1 MKKLLLATVILLAT
15 VACYNAD
22 ENAELNITYKDGT
35 TEVKTV
41 KLKAKGGLFSE
52 RYLHLCIEP
61 SALEGVARVV
71 VTPSFARA
79 NDGEEGYFVA
89 EDGLLYGFKHAGMQE
104 FKRDAKNLRMS
115 MSCLK
120 TERGAYLAIAK
131 SLQFESIQTY
141 RHKDGKYTFSYDY
154 DLSKC
159 GAYEPLVIDFYPMP
173 KGEENYSAMARRYRE
188 YLIETDQMPKMLKE
202 RVGENEHLAYAAKAP
217 EIRIRLGWKPVPTP
231 VEHQT
236 LENEPE
242 MRVAM
247 TFDQVKDL
255 IDELKRQGVEEAELC
270 LVGWNHKGH
279 DGRYPTVFPVE
290 PTLGGEE
297 KLRECIAY
305 GQANGYRVVGHTNH
319 TDIYEISSDWNGGA
333 DAAKNPDGSLQAN
346 RAWSGGLMYN
356 ICYKQSHDKYFLD
369 YEPKVAELGF
379 RGLEYIDVLSIIKP
393 HACYDPAH
401 PCNRREGA
409 EYANKMLQGLR
420 DLFGGSQSEG
430 GCYFVAK
437 SLDYAMYVTMAFN
450 RLTNKEKYPYI
461 DDYAPIW
468 HIVFNGYLLHNP
480 ASQTV
485 NFTLKEPLY
494 ALRNAEYAARPMF
507 YFYSAF
513 VDDPKKNWMGNADL
527 TYKDKADLERSVTAI
542 KKGYYAFK
550 EWEYLQFETM
560 EQHDKVAEGVYC
572 STYSDG
578 SRVVVN
584 YGKEP
589 YTFEG
594 KEVAAENYLIIKR

>member
-1 MKKLLLATVILLAT
+1 MKKLLLAVCVLLAT
-15 VACYNAD
+15 VACYSAD
-22 ENAELNITYKDGT
+22 ESVELNITYKDGT

-41 KLKAKGGLFSE
+41 ALEAKGGLFSE

-61 SALEGVARVV
+61 SALESVATIV

-79 NDGEEGYFVA
+79 IEGEEGYFVA
-89 EDGLLYGFKHAGMQE
+89 DDGFLYGFKHP
-104 FKRDAKNLRMS
+104 NLTKDYFRKS
-115 MSCLK
+115 KHFRLAMSCLK
-120 TERGAYLAIAK
+120 TKRGTFLAISK
-131 SLQFESIQTY
+131 ELGFESAQV
-141 RHKDGKYTFSYDY
+141 YTLKQGNYALSYEY

-159 GAYEPLVIDFYPMP
+159 GAYEPLVIDFYPM
-173 KGEENYSAMARRYRE
+173 EEGADDYSAMARRYRE
-188 YLIETDQMPKMLKE
+188 YLIDNDYMPKMLKE
-202 RVGENEHLAYAAKAP
+202 RVKDNEHLAYAATAP
-217 EIRIRLGWKPVPTP
+217 EIRIRQGWKPVPTP
-231 VEHQT
+231 VKHQT

-242 MRVAM
+242 MRVVT
-247 TFDQVKDL
+247 TFDQVKD
-255 IDELKRQGVEEAELC
+255 IVDELKRQGVNEAQLC

-290 PTLGGEE
+290 PSLGGEE
-297 KLRECIAY
+297 KLRECIKYA
-305 GQANGYRVVGHTNH
+305 QANGYKIVGHTNR

-346 RAWSGGLMYN
+346 AYWSAGQMYN
-356 ICYKQSHDKYFLD
+356 ICYKQSHDKYFWG

-379 RGLEYIDVLSIIKP
+379 SGLEYVDVLSIIKP
-393 HACYDPAH
+393 HVCYDPNH
-401 PCNRREGA
+401 PCTRKEGV

-430 GCYFVAK
+430 GVWFTAK
-437 SLDYAMYVTMAFN
+437 SLDYAMYVTMALN
-450 RLTNKEKYPYI
+450 RLEKYEFI
-461 DDYAPIW
+461 DDYVPIW

-507 YFYSAF
+507 YFNSAF
-513 VDDPKKNWMGNADL
+513 VDDPKKNWMGNSDL
-527 TYKDKADLERSVTAI
+527 TYKDKADLERSVAAV
-542 KKGYYAFK
+542 KRGYDAFK

-560 EQHDKVAEGVYC
+560 EQHDKLADGVYC

-584 YGKEP
+584 YGKVP
-589 YTFEG
+589 YLFEG
-594 KEVAAENYLIIKR
+594 KEVAAENYLIIKK

>member
-1 MKKLLLATVILLAT
+1 MKKLIFAVIAILLA
-15 VACYNAD
+15 VACCNSN
-22 ENAELNITYKDGT
+22 ESVELQITYKDGT
-35 TEVKTV
+35 TATEVRNLKKCCFKDYIRIELSQAELAEV
-41 KLKAKGGLFSE
+41 DKL
-52 RYLHLCIEP
+52 I
-61 SALEGVARVV
+61 

-79 NDGEEGYFVA
+79 TEGEEGYFVA
-89 EDGLLYGFKHAGMQE
+89 DDGFLYAFKHEGMAE
-104 FKRDAKNLRMS
+104 KKRMSKNLRLA
-115 MSCLK
+115 MSCIK
-120 TERGAYLAIAK
+120 TERGAYLAILK
-131 SLQFESIQTY
+131 GLEFESIQTY
-141 RHKDGKYTFSYDY
+141 HHKEGKYTFSYEY

-159 GAYEPLVIDFYPMP
+159 GAYEPLVIDFYPMA
-173 KGEENYSAMARRYRE
+173 KGADNYSAMARRYRE
-188 YLIETDQMPKMLKE
+188 YLIETGQMPKMLKE
-202 RVGENEHLAYAAKAP
+202 RVAENEHLAYAAKAP
-217 EIRIRLGWKPVPTP
+217 EIRIRQGWKPVPTP
-231 VEHQT
+231 VKHQT

-242 MRVAM
+242 MRVAV
-247 TFDQVKDL
+247 TFEQVME
-255 IDELKRQGVEEAELC
+255 IADELKRQGVNEAQLC

-297 KLRECIAY
+297 KLRECIKY
-305 GQANGYRVVGHTNH
+305 VQSLGYRIVGHTNH

-346 RAWSGGLMYN
+346 AFWSAGQMYN
-356 ICYKQSHDKYFLD
+356 ICYKQSHDKYFWG

-379 RGLEYIDVLSIIKP
+379 RGLEYVDVLSIIKP
-393 HACYDPAH
+393 HICYDPAH
-401 PCNRREGA
+401 PCTRKESV

-430 GCYFVAK
+430 GLWFTAK
-437 SLDYAMYVTMAFN
+437 SLDYALYVTMALD
-450 RLTNKEKYPYI
+450 RLKKYEFI
-461 DDYAPIW
+461 DEYVPIW
-468 HIVFNGYLLHNP
+468 HIVFNGYMLHNP

-494 ALRNAEYAARPMF
+494 ALRNVEYAARPIF

-527 TYKDKADLERSVTAI
+527 TYKNKEDLERSVAAI
-542 KKGYYAFK
+542 KSGYDAFK

-560 EQHDKVAEGVYC
+560 EQHDILAKGVSC

-584 YGKEP
+584 YTKEP
-589 YTFEG
+589 YFFEG
-594 KEVAAENYLIIKR
+594 KEVAAESYVIVKK

>member
-1 MKKLLLATVILLAT
+1 MKKLLLAVCVLLAT
-15 VACYNAD
+15 VACYSAD
-22 ENAELNITYKDGT
+22 ESVELNITYKDGT

-41 KLKAKGGLFSE
+41 ALEAKGGLFSE

-61 SALEGVARVV
+61 SALESVATIV

-79 NDGEEGYFVA
+79 IEGEEGYFVA
-89 EDGLLYGFKHAGMQE
+89 DDGFLYGFKHP
-104 FKRDAKNLRMS
+104 NLTKDYFRKS
-115 MSCLK
+115 KHFRLAMSCLK
-120 TERGAYLAIAK
+120 TKRGSYLAISK
-131 SLQFESIQTY
+131 GLGFESAQV
-141 RHKDGKYTFSYDY
+141 YTLKQGNYALSYEY

-159 GAYEPLVIDFYPMP
+159 GAYEPLVIDFYPM
-173 KGEENYSAMARRYRE
+173 EEGADDYSAMARRYRE
-188 YLIETDQMPKMLKE
+188 YLIDNDYMPKMLKE
-202 RVGENEHLAYAAKAP
+202 RVKDNEHLAYAATAP
-217 EIRIRLGWKPVPTP
+217 EIRIRQGWKPVPTP
-231 VEHQT
+231 VKHQT

-242 MRVAM
+242 MRVVT
-247 TFDQVKDL
+247 TFDQVKD
-255 IDELKRQGVEEAELC
+255 IVDELKRQGVNEAQLC

-290 PTLGGEE
+290 PSLGGEE
-297 KLRECIAY
+297 KLRECIKYA
-305 GQANGYRVVGHTNH
+305 QANGYKIVGHTNR

-346 RAWSGGLMYN
+346 AYWSAGQMYN
-356 ICYKQSHDKYFLD
+356 ICYKQSHDKYFWG

-379 RGLEYIDVLSIIKP
+379 SGLEYVDVLSIIKP
-393 HACYDPAH
+393 HVCYDPNH
-401 PCNRREGA
+401 PCTRKEGV

-430 GCYFVAK
+430 GVWFTAK
-437 SLDYAMYVTMAFN
+437 SLDYAMYVTMALN
-450 RLTNKEKYPYI
+450 RLEKYEFI
-461 DDYAPIW
+461 DDYVPIW

-507 YFYSAF
+507 YFNSAF
-513 VDDPKKNWMGNADL
+513 VDDPKKNWMGNSDL
-527 TYKDKADLERSVTAI
+527 TYKDKADLERSVAAV
-542 KKGYYAFK
+542 KRGYDAFK

-560 EQHDKVAEGVYC
+560 EQHDKLADGVYC

-584 YGKEP
+584 YGKVP
-589 YTFEG
+589 YLFEG
-594 KEVAAENYLIIKR
+594 KEVAAENYLIIKK

>member
-1 MKKLLLATVILLAT
+1 MRKLLFAVVAMCAF

-22 ENAELNITYKDGT
+22 ESVELNITYKDGT

-41 KLKAKGGLFSE
+41 ELEAKGGLLGE
-52 RYLHLCIEP
+52 RHLHLCIEP
-61 SALEGVARVV
+61 STLANVDKVV

-79 NDGEEGYFVA
+79 TEGDEGYFIA
-89 EDGLLYGFKHAGMQE
+89 DDGFLYGFKHS
-104 FKRDAKNLRMS
+104 NLTEDYFRKS
-115 MSCLK
+115 KFFRLAMSCLK
-120 TERGAYLAIAK
+120 TERGTYLAISK
-131 SLQFESIQTY
+131 ELGFESVQVY
-141 RHKDGKYTFSYDY
+141 NLKNGNYSFSYEY

-159 GAYEPLVIDFYPMP
+159 GAYEPLVIDFYPMEE
-173 KGEENYSAMARRYRE
+173 GEDDYSAMARRYRK
-188 YLIETDQMPKMLKE
+188 YLIDNGYMPKMLKE
-202 RVGENEHLAYAAKAP
+202 RVKENEHLAYAAKAP
-217 EIRIRLGWKPVPTP
+217 EIRIRQGWKPVPTP
-231 VEHQT
+231 VKHQT

-242 MRVAM
+242 MRVVT
-247 TFDQVKDL
+247 TFDQVKD
-255 IDELKRQGVEEAELC
+255 IVDELKRQGVKEAQLC

-297 KLRECIAY
+297 KLRECIKYA
-305 GQANGYRVVGHTNH
+305 QANGYKIVGHTNR

-346 RAWSGGLMYN
+346 AYWSAGQMYN
-356 ICYKQSHDKYFLD
+356 ICYKQSHDKYFWG

-379 RGLEYIDVLSIIKP
+379 SGLEYVDVLSIIKP
-393 HACYDPAH
+393 HVCYDPAH
-401 PCNRREGA
+401 PCTRKEGI

-430 GCYFVAK
+430 GVWFTAK
-437 SLDYAMYVTMAFN
+437 SLDYAMYVTMALN
-450 RLTNKEKYPYI
+450 RLEKYEFI
-461 DDYAPIW
+461 DDYVPIW

-485 NFTLKEPLY
+485 NFTLKEPRY

-507 YFYSAF
+507 YFNSAF

-527 TYKDKADLERSVTAI
+527 TYKDKADLERSVAAI
-542 KKGYYAFK
+542 KKGYDAFK

-560 EQHDKVAEGVYC
+560 EQHDKLAEGVYC

-589 YTFEG
+589 YLFEG
-594 KEVAAENYLIIKR
+594 REVAAENYLIIKK